1 MILKRL
7 LFSSWIK
14 KLLVLFVV
22 YSLNANNY
30 HIFFTQSKFHNN
42 NDNPYG
48 NIFEL
53 EYPDSFKISFSTNS
67 VISNILPHNVFNL
80 GFHNRYNDFSAN
92 VLAQASY
99 GESGQYELGTTF
111 DRNNYVARINNAII
125 GYNSSN
131 FSIFFGRASPIW
143 GLNKANS
150 IILSGQY
157 SGLDHFLMMFKSNR
171 INLQIF
177 HGQLNSEYDLNG
189 TRIIRNIAGHK
200 ISWKPNDASLLNM
213 GELVIYAGENRSL
226 ELIYLNPF
234 VPYFFSALEGE
245 QKSNYKDNTNSV
257 MFFYGKSMIK
267 DSYEVFFELIVDDYQ
282 IDDTSIPNSTGFKV
296 GLQKDFMF
304 TKIPFE
310 LVISNTQINPNV
322 YLHRSSYTSWNHFGN
337 SLGDIYGPDQ
347 SNTKIIFNTKSNFNY
362 NFHFDFTSI
371 LKGKLFFEDKL
382 NRFDGAETIVKS
394 KNYLFG
400 NLNFSL
406 RQKSFLLRIGW
417 HNKPFPIEISNGQK
431 FHSLQSSG
439 TYYFAI
445 NYLK

>member
-1 MILKRL
+1 M
-7 LFSSWIK
+7 
-14 KLLVLFVV
+14 
-22 YSLNANNY
+22 
-30 HIFFTQSKFHNN
+30 
-42 NDNPYG
+42 
-48 NIFEL
+48 
-53 EYPDSFKISFSTNS
+53 
-67 VISNILPHNVFNL
+67 
-80 GFHNRYNDFSAN
+80 
-92 VLAQASY
+92 
-99 GESGQYELGTTF
+99 
-111 DRNNYVARINNAII
+111 
-125 GYNSSN
+125 
-131 FSIFFGRASPIW
+131 RA
-143 GLNKANS
+143 
-150 IILSGQY
+150 
-157 SGLDHFLMMFKSNR
+157 
-171 INLQIF
+171 
-177 HGQLNSEYDLNG
+177 
-189 TRIIRNIAGHK
+189 
-200 ISWKPNDASLLNM
+200 
-213 GELVIYAGENRSL
+213 
-226 ELIYLNPF
+226 F